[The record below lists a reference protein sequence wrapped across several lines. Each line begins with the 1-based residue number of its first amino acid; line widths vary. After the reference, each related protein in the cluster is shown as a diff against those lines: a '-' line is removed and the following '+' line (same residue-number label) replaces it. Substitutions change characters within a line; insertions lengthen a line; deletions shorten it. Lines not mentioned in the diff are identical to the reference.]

1 MAQRIVVAHGYLAAP
16 HKHWF
21 PWLAGQYGPGV
32 VEVPALPHPKHPRF
46 DEWLA
51 TLGGAIGQVD
61 DDTILIG
68 HSLGSITT
76 LRVLEAMPQPWTL
89 RGLVLVAGFAQ
100 PLPNL
105 PQLDP
110 FTARPVDLA
119 PILAG
124 TRQRHVF
131 GSDDDTTVAPPLT
144 AALARSL
151 DAPLTIIPGGGHF
164 VERQGCRSI
173 PELLPVLDAMLA
185 APVPRHPPI
194 G

>member
-1 MAQRIVVAHGYLAAP
+1 MGSRIVVAHGYLAAP

-21 PWLAGQYGPGV
+21 PWLVEQYGADV
-32 VEVPALPHPKHPRF
+32 VQVPALPHPKHPRF
-46 DEWLA
+46 EDWFE
-51 TLGGAIGQVD
+51 TLSSAIGQVD
-61 DDTILIG
+61 DETILIG

-76 LRVLEAMPQPWTL
+76 LRVLEALPRPWTL

-110 FTARPVDLA
+110 FTAA
-119 PILAG
+119 PIDAAAIVEG
-124 TRQRHVF
+124 ARQRHVF
-131 GSDDDTTVAPPLT
+131 GSDNDTTVAPPLT

-151 DAPLTIIPGGGHF
+151 EAPLTIIPGGGHF

-173 PELLPVLDAMLA
+173 PELIPVINRMLSA
-185 APVPRHPPI
+185 ST

>member
-1 MAQRIVVAHGYLAAP
+1 MTPRIVVAHGYLASP
-16 HKHWF
+16 KKHWF
-21 PWLAGQYGPGV
+21 PWLVEHYGADV
-32 VEVPALPHPKHPRF
+32 VTVPELPEPTQPRL
-46 DEWLA
+46 DRWLE
-51 TLGGAIGQVD
+51 TLGTAIGHVD
-61 DDTILIG
+61 DDTILVG

-76 LRVLEAMPQPWTL
+76 LRVLDSLPRPWSL

-105 PQLDP
+105 PKLDP
-110 FTARPVDLA
+110 FTADPVDLA
-119 PILAG
+119 SIVAG

-185 APVPRHPPI
+185 APAAPR
-194 G
+194 

>member
-1 MAQRIVVAHGYLAAP
+1 MPFRIVVAHGYLAAP

-21 PWLAGQYGPGV
+21 PWLVDEYGADV
-32 VEVPALPHPKHPRF
+32 VTVPALPHPKHPRI
-46 DEWLA
+46 DAWID
-51 TLGGAIGQVD
+51 TLGSAIGQVD

-76 LRVLEAMPQPWTL
+76 LRVLDALPQPWTL
-89 RGLVLVAGFAQ
+89 RGLILVAGFAQ

-110 FTARPVDLA
+110 FTAQTVDVA
-119 PILAG
+119 SIIAG
-124 TRQRHVF
+124 ARLRHVF
-131 GSDDDTTVAPPLT
+131 GSDNDTTVAPPLT

-185 APVPRHPPI
+185 APPA
-194 G
+194 

>member
-1 MAQRIVVAHGYLAAP
+1 MPQRIVVAHGYLASP
-16 HKHWF
+16 EKHWF
-21 PWLAGQYGPGV
+21 PWLVEQYGAEV
-32 VEVPALPHPKHPRF
+32 VRVPALPDPTDPKLAAWL
-46 DEWLA
+46 DTLA
-51 TLGGAIGQVD
+51 TAIGRVD
-61 DDTILIG
+61 DDTILVG

-76 LRVLEAMPQPWTL
+76 LRVLESLPRPWTL

-100 PLPNL
+100 PLANL
-105 PQLDP
+105 PKLDP
-110 FTARPVDLA
+110 FTAQPLDVA

-124 TRQRHVF
+124 ARHRHIF
-131 GSDDDTTVAPPLT
+131 GSDNDTTVAPPLT

-185 APVPRHPPI
+185 APPA
-194 G
+194 